1 MCCRRRMERI
11 SRIERKTNEEV
22 VNNIVEEKRSMP
34 EMIKRR
40 Q

>member
-1 MCCRRRMERI
+1 MERI